1 MPNSPLQIY
10 RDQLFKDLS
19 LYYPNYTLDNRSS
32 PAVPLQHLRVICF
45 FTKLKKQNSK
55 LSSHIYVKSSDGI
68 DHICKVKKVT
78 VKNE

>member
-32 PAVPLQHLRVICF
+32 PAVPLQHPQSHLF
-45 FTKLKKQNSK
+45 FYQT
-55 LSSHIYVKSSDGI
+55 
-68 DHICKVKKVT
+68 
-78 VKNE
+78 